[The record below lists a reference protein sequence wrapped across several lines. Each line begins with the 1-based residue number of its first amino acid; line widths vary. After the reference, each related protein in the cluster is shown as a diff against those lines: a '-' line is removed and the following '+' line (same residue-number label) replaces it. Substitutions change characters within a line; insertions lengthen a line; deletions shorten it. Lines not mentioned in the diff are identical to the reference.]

1 MRFALAALGFIL
13 VAAEGDSSG
22 DTADETTTETHETWT
37 GRGSPVV
44 DPTDS
49 NLLGYG

>member
-13 VAAEGDSSG
+13 VAADGESG
-22 DTADETTTETHETWT
+22 DTADETTTDTHETWT

-49 NLLGYG
+49 SLLGYG